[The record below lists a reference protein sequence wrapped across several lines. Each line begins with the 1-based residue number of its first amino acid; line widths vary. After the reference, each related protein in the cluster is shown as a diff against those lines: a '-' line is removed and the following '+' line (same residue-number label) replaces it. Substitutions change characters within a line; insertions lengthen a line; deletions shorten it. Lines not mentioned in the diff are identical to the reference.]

1 MAFSFGAPASTSQQ
15 GTAAQPSTGGFS
27 FGNASTSQ
35 PQQPQQQ
42 QPSTSGFSFGSSNQ
56 QQQQP
61 NAGGATGTTGGFSF
75 GQPQQQQQAGQQS
88 STATTSGGFG
98 SGLFGGGGG
107 ASSSL
112 NQSQAPKPSG
122 FSFGNST
129 TQQQPQQQNQSQSQQ
144 QQNQL
149 GQSQFGVSQ
158 LGTSTSGQQQQQQQQ
173 SQQQDKRLG
182 ASLNQKMEA
191 VRLAWDTN
199 NLQTCRF
206 MTYFYN
212 NIPQGIMPPAGPAG
226 AGGGGPFESNPN
238 FGRRQDA
245 VGPVHDALWER
256 ASRENPDRTRLVP
269 VLAIGFPD
277 LKTRL
282 TAQEGEAT
290 RQSSHLKT
298 INERISALE
307 QKHSL
312 SDSVRTS
319 AAMKR
324 QAALHHRIVSIARK
338 SHVLIPS
345 LRGTSVTKEEEAL
358 RSKLEACEAEL
369 ESAGGSDG
377 SGLGGSGSGATSG
390 RLRARVNELW
400 SMLGAVKTRR
410 EMLEQEGR
418 KPSVEWAVV
427 DERGVEEVANIL
439 AQQQQGLNHLIAT
452 LEEDSRAL
460 DTVLQGLKGVQLI
473 GTVKS
478 GAGLRGATMA

>member
-1 MAFSFGAPASTSQQ
+1 
-15 GTAAQPSTGGFS
+15 
-27 FGNASTSQ
+27 
-35 PQQPQQQ
+35 
-42 QPSTSGFSFGSSNQ
+42 
-56 QQQQP
+56 
-61 NAGGATGTTGGFSF
+61 
-75 GQPQQQQQAGQQS
+75 
-88 STATTSGGFG
+88 
-98 SGLFGGGGG
+98 
-107 ASSSL
+107 
-112 NQSQAPKPSG
+112 
-122 FSFGNST
+122 
-129 TQQQPQQQNQSQSQQ
+129 
-144 QQNQL
+144 
-149 GQSQFGVSQ
+149 
-158 LGTSTSGQQQQQQQQ
+158 
-173 SQQQDKRLG
+173 
-182 ASLNQKMEA
+182 
-191 VRLAWDTN
+191 
-199 NLQTCRF
+199 
-206 MTYFYN
+206 
-212 NIPQGIMPPAGPAG
+212 
-226 AGGGGPFESNPN
+226 
-238 FGRRQDA
+238 
-245 VGPVHDALWER
+245 
-256 ASRENPDRTRLVP
+256 

-282 TAQEGEAT
+282 ASQEGEAN

-324 QAALHHRIVSIARK
+324 QTALHHRIVSIARK

-369 ESAGGSDG
+369 ESAGGSEG
-377 SGLGGSGSGATSG
+377 GGLGGSGGVGGAGATNG

-427 DERGVEEVANIL
+427 DERGVEEVANVSKIRTGRGRRSYRPVQSDVHHTALCIPPLQIL

-478 GAGLRGATMA
+478 GAGFRGATMA